1 MLTSLYP
8 AHRAGSAVLKL
19 LVPALIGSMA
29 PHASAAN
36 LIQVYQQAL
45 ANDAQYASA
54 RGALAAG
61 QEKTIQGRALLMPT
75 VAIGGSNTR
84 NNNEF
89 SPNGGVALDS
99 NPLNNP
105 TGTVTGSNQQNTGR
119 HINSYSLT
127 LSQPLFRWANWQQ
140 YQQGKLAQAS
150 AEALFAQ
157 VEQDLITRVAQAYFD
172 VLTAQDNL
180 GVTRAQKVATTEQL
194 ASAKRN
200 FEVGTQTITDTHEAQ
215 AAFDL
220 VVAQEFV
227 ALNDL
232 ENKRAALQTIVGPGA
247 AAADLAPLRAGVTLA
262 RPAPELAEPWVT
274 AAERQN
280 YGVIGAQL
288 ALELAKR
295 EIERN
300 RSGHYPTLDLV
311 ANAGHT
317 YTTGYGK
324 TNSSAVGVQWNV
336 PLFNGFAVTSRVRE
350 SIALEE
356 KARNDLETARRAA
369 SQGARLAYLG
379 VNSGLAQ
386 VRALEAAE
394 VSSQSALESNQLGY
408 QVGVRINIDVL
419 NAQKQL
425 FTTQKDLAKA
435 RYDTI
440 MSGLRLKSS
449 AGSLNEA
456 DLAPV
461 NALLG
466 N

>member
-1 MLTSLYP
+1 MLKPLYP
-8 AHRAGSAVLKL
+8 TRRVGPAVLKF
-19 LVPALIGSMA
+19 LVPVLIGSVVPNA
-29 PHASAAN
+29 PAAN

-45 ANDAQYASA
+45 TNDAQYASA

-61 QEKTIQGRALLMPT
+61 QEKTTQGRALLMPT
-75 VAIGGSNTR
+75 VAVGGSNTR
-84 NNNEF
+84 SNNEF
-89 SPNGGVALDS
+89 SPNGGVSLGLDPS
-99 NPLNNP
+99 VNPGGASTSL
-105 TGTVTGSNQQNTGR
+105 SQQNADR
-119 HINSYSLT
+119 HVNSYSLT

-157 VEQDLITRVAQAYFD
+157 VQQDLITRVAQAYFD

-180 GVTRAQKVATTEQL
+180 GATQAQKVATTEQL

-215 AAFDL
+215 AAYDL
-220 VVAQEFV
+220 VVAQEFA
-227 ALNDL
+227 ALNDI
-232 ENKRAALQTIVGPGA
+232 ENKRAALQTIVGPDLA
-247 AAADLAPLRAGVTLA
+247 AAVLAPLRTGVALM
-262 RPAPELAEPWVT
+262 RPSPELAEPWVT
-274 AAERQN
+274 AAEQQN

-288 ALELAKR
+288 ALESSKR
-295 EIERN
+295 DIERN
-300 RSGHYPTLDLV
+300 RAGHYPTLDLV

-317 YTTGYGK
+317 YATGYGK
-324 TNSSAVGVQWNV
+324 TNTSAVGVQWNV

-350 SIALEE
+350 SIALED
-356 KARNDLETARRAA
+356 KARNDLESARRTA

-394 VSSQSALESNQLGY
+394 VSSKSALESNKLGY

-425 FTTQKDLAKA
+425 FSTQKDLAKA

-440 MSGLRLKSS
+440 MSGLRLKSA
-449 AGSLNEA
+449 AGTLKEA

-461 NALLG
+461 NDLLV